1 MDLDSHKF
9 DNDDKQNVN
18 EVMTSMHSILGK
30 IQNTQVGQSMV
41 KSQCLVDHASDIN
54 QVLIRSLDRLV
65 ELELRQK

>member
-30 IQNTQVGQSMV
+30 CKKAILCHSNS
-41 KSQCLVDHASDIN
+41 IN
-54 QVLIRSLDRLV
+54 INNKNILSSIKECFLLN
-65 ELELRQK
+65 LLK